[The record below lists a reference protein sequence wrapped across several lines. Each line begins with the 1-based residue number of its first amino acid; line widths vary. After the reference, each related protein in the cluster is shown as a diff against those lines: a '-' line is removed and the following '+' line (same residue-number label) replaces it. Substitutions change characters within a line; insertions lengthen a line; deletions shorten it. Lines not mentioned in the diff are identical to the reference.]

1 MDNNGSKN
9 KTRVKALRLQHLPP
23 DILSDVLSRLEFKE
37 AARMSILSRKWRRLW
52 RCYENLVFTRETM
65 FSSGSNAVR
74 NRHKA
79 VPVVLLLDHCASCFT
94 NLKKLKL
101 DGVSVPGH
109 LQCLLP
115 ECAVLE
121 WLSIVRCTLHG
132 LQTSQPLYRL
142 RYLRVQHCEGMRKV
156 EIQVPNFDVFKF
168 HDSPMAIV
176 LNGCLALA
184 EATVALLASSDCFNH
199 AFTVLPS
206 GIPHARKLN
215 MELIMCGNTKMQEFT
230 KCPTVFF
237 NLKHLVLTMEMFRHH
252 DEHTGGIIRLA
263 YLLELAPV
271 LEELELHLEWHGT
284 GQFILWDLRT
294 YCPRAPEATQSSE
307 GASDHWSVQLQES
320 V

>member
-1 MDNNGSKN
+1 M
-9 KTRVKALRLQHLPP
+9 
-23 DILSDVLSRLEFKE
+23 
-37 AARMSILSRKWRRLW
+37 
-52 RCYENLVFTRETM
+52 FTRETM

-74 NRHKA
+74 NRQRFISNVNSVLRQLRSTILKKFVVRFKLRKRQTRHVDRWVSFAAKSKA
-79 VPVVLLLDHCASCFT
+79 RYLIFDFSRGSWGDDHDSRYIFPLHNFSGSSGSSVRSLCLMFLCLNPPPDFCGFT

-156 EIQVPNFDVFKF
+156 EIQAPNFDVFKF

-184 EATVALLASSDCFNH
+184 EATVALLASSDCFNY
-199 AFTVLPS
+199 AFTELPS

-215 MELIMCGNTKMQEFT
+215 MELIMCGNTKVCSM
-230 KCPTVFF
+230 
-237 NLKHLVLTMEMFRHH
+237 LME
-252 DEHTGGIIRLA
+252 I
-263 YLLELAPV
+263 
-271 LEELELHLEWHGT
+271 
-284 GQFILWDLRT
+284 
-294 YCPRAPEATQSSE
+294 
-307 GASDHWSVQLQES
+307 
-320 V
+320 

>member
-1 MDNNGSKN
+1 LIS
-9 KTRVKALRLQHLPP
+9 LRGPGAMTMTAG
-23 DILSDVLSRLEFKE
+23 ISF
-37 AARMSILSRKWRRLW
+37 
-52 RCYENLVFTRETM
+52 RCII
-65 FSSGSNAVR
+65 S
-74 NRHKA
+74 A

-156 EIQVPNFDVFKF
+156 EIQAPNFDVFKF

-184 EATVALLASSDCFNH
+184 EATVALLASSDCFNY
-199 AFTVLPS
+199 AFTELPS
-206 GIPHARKLN
+206 GILCHWAASVATAATKLAARITKTRFSARYSGFSRD
-215 MELIMCGNTKMQEFT
+215 IIAVSTRGN
-230 KCPTVFF
+230 
-237 NLKHLVLTMEMFRHH
+237 
-252 DEHTGGIIRLA
+252 
-263 YLLELAPV
+263 
-271 LEELELHLEWHGT
+271 LHLLLLALFT
-284 GQFILWDLRT
+284 
-294 YCPRAPEATQSSE
+294 
-307 GASDHWSVQLQES
+307 
-320 V
+320 

>member
-1 MDNNGSKN
+1 MLIDGLAS
-9 KTRVKALRLQHLPP
+9 LQ
-23 DILSDVLSRLEFKE
+23 
-37 AARMSILSRKWRRLW
+37 SRKRGTLSLISLGGPGAMTMTAGISF
-52 RCYENLVFTRETM
+52 RCII
-65 FSSGSNAVR
+65 S
-74 NRHKA
+74 A

-176 LNGCLALA
+176 LNGCLSLA
-184 EATVALLASSDCFNH
+184 EATVALLASSDCFNY
-199 AFTVLPS
+199 AFTELPS

-215 MELIMCGNTKMQEFT
+215 MELIMCGNTKVCSM
-230 KCPTVFF
+230 
-237 NLKHLVLTMEMFRHH
+237 LME
-252 DEHTGGIIRLA
+252 I
-263 YLLELAPV
+263 
-271 LEELELHLEWHGT
+271 
-284 GQFILWDLRT
+284 
-294 YCPRAPEATQSSE
+294 
-307 GASDHWSVQLQES
+307 
-320 V
+320 